1 MSVGVPRSRDRDN
14 GQMQPATP
22 ILELTGATVRFG
34 ADAVIDGVGLR
45 LFPGEV
51 HSLMGENGAG
61 KSTVIKAITGVY
73 QLDAGRLELDGT
85 PVRFGSPHDAQRAGI
100 STVYQEIDLLPNV
113 SVAENIALGREPR
126 RRGGIDW
133 KTMRREAH
141 DILADL
147 GVDIDPASLLG
158 THSVAVQQLVAIA
171 RAISTDVK
179 VLVLD
184 EPTSSLDLDEVAE
197 LFRVIRELTQRG
209 VAVLFVSHFLDQV
222 YELCDRLTVLRDGK
236 FVGEYLTEELLRIDL
251 VEAMLG
257 RSAAALTARR
267 AVPDLSGEFPDGDE
281 PEPAVAARDISVG
294 RRLHGADID
303 MFTGEVLGVAGLL
316 GSGRSELARAISGVD
331 RPDSGFVRIAGKDV
345 SGGGPRAAM
354 ALGVFY
360 SSEDRRHEGIIG
372 DLSVLENITL
382 ALQADRGALRRIPSA
397 RRRELAASWVEALDI
412 RPPDLDRPAG
422 TLSGGNQQKV
432 LLARLLALS
441 PQVLLLDEPTRG
453 IDVGAKVEIQNLVV
467 EMAANGLSVMFISA
481 ELEEVVRVAHRVA
494 VLRDGIIV
502 DVLPADDLTMDSLL
516 ALVAQPGGEDV

>member
-1 MSVGVPRSRDRDN
+1 
-14 GQMQPATP
+14 MQPATP

-73 QLDAGRLELDGT
+73 QLDAGRLELDGEV
-85 PVRFGSPHDAQRAGI
+85 VRFASPHDAQRAGI
-100 STVYQEIDLLPNV
+100 GTVYQEIDLLPNV
-113 SVAENIALGREPR
+113 SVAENISLGREPR
-126 RRGGIDW
+126 AFGGIDW
-133 KTMRREAH
+133 KRMRREAH
-141 DILADL
+141 DILLEL

-171 RAISTDVK
+171 RAISADVK

-197 LFRVIRELTQRG
+197 LFRVIRELTARG

-236 FVGEYLTEELLRIDL
+236 FVGEYLTQELLRIDL

-257 RSAAALTARR
+257 RSAAALTAPRP
-267 AVPDLSGEFPDGDE
+267 A
-281 PEPAVAARDISVG
+281 PEPTPEGTADPAVVVRDVSVG
-294 RRLHGADID
+294 RRLRNASVDLVA
-303 MFTGEVLGVAGLL
+303 GEVLGVAGLL
-316 GSGRSELARAISGVD
+316 GSGRSELARAIGGID
-331 RPDSGFVRIAGKDV
+331 RPENGFVRIAGTDV

-360 SSEDRRHEGIIG
+360 SSEDRRREGIIG

-382 ALQADRGALRRIPSA
+382 ALQADRGILRRIPSA

-494 VLRDGIIV
+494 VLRDGVVV
-502 DVLPADDLTMDSLL
+502 DVLPAENLTMDALI
-516 ALVAQPGGEDV
+516 ALVAQPGGDDV